1 MFSAKNYGLPKDLIE
16 AAKRVHEKQLEEGVG
31 KYAEPR
37 IDPKIRDKK
46 NTAAV
51 SKALHDLAGRERKKN
66 IEKLPEEVQFTEEEL
81 AEAFAIFLEENFH
94 VEMLTEED
102 LDYVFEEE
110 FPQWLEEQRPGEAN
124 RRADMEREK
133 YIYSSKLPETREQH
147 RAISRGAKADLTRIM
162 RNEIRGAP
170 AEMQRLSRQ
179 AAPSEGQNPK
189 KEKGGLFGWG
199 GFSGSTQ
206 KSRQNPK
213 IDMSDMPG
221 TLDDG
226 GEESKTP
233 IRKIKK
239 DIERARSEVKKSSTP
254 SNVRKQVSAKP
265 TSPARKQTGGPSLFQ
280 QAKKAVRPTPGDS
293 GRTATDRLKYMAR
306 RGNKASQRAL
316 RGPKK
321 DWRSSVFNP
330 DGN

>member
-16 AAKRVHEKQLEEGVG
+16 AAKKVHEKQLEENLD
-31 KYAEPR
+31 KR
-37 IDPKIRDKK
+37 IKKPKNKDPDFTKLSGELDSAFKEMEI
-46 NTAAV
+46 
-51 SKALHDLAGRERKKN
+51 ERKKYL
-66 IEKLPEEVQFTEEEL
+66 KSEEVQFTEEEL

-102 LDYVFEEE
+102 LDYVFENE

-199 GFSGSTQ
+199 GFPGSTQ

-280 QAKKAVRPTPGDS
+280 QAKRAVRTTPGDP
-293 GRTATDRLKYMAR
+293 GRTATNRLTYMAR
-306 RGNKASQRAL
+306 RGNQASKKAL
-316 RGPKK
+316 RGPKKK
-321 DWRSSVFNP
+321 DWRSSVFNNP